1 MCEIATHQFAL
12 HEPGVAASDDCS
24 LERESSGGQEYRSYC
39 PGYDDGP
46 ERFEDTAC
54 RRGYATAPT
63 TQDISGSGSYDW
75 VIVIDRRRRGARVFD
90 YPRRT
95 ARLGSPVLWS
105 DPAESGWLL
114 HAPGFQHLLDQLGKT
129 YDRIIFDAPPINPV
143 SDPMVLAT
151 MVDGL
156 VMVVASHQTRTPALS
171 MAVKRL
177 GEVQAK
183 ILGLVLNK
191 VSLTVGS
198 GFGYGQ
204 YSYNYQ
210 YYTSPYNDN
219 DDTPSEA
226 A

>member
-1 MCEIATHQFAL
+1 
-12 HEPGVAASDDCS
+12 
-24 LERESSGGQEYRSYC
+24 
-39 PGYDDGP
+39 
-46 ERFEDTAC
+46 
-54 RRGYATAPT
+54 
-63 TQDISGSGSYDW
+63 
-75 VIVIDRRRRGARVFD
+75 
-90 YPRRT
+90 
-95 ARLGSPVLWS
+95 
-105 DPAESGWLL
+105 
-114 HAPGFQHLLDQLGKT
+114 
-129 YDRIIFDAPPINPV
+129 
-143 SDPMVLAT
+143 
-151 MVDGL
+151 
-156 VMVVASHQTRTPALS
+156 

-210 YYTSPYNDN
+210 YYTSPYTDN